1 MKSAT
6 TSIDEQLKKNR
17 DFVESYTVSV
27 KGLFVNSYRLIKTQ
41 GMALIEFQIILQC
54 INLALFVIGRSLQL
68 KWSSL
73 FYTIPNIFIGAILF
87 LMPIIALAQIY
98 EHGDFNIK
106 DTLLFSYK
114 KSLKYIVTFLLP
126 VILLG
131 LIFGIAAMILG
142 LPIGLLGLP
151 VGFTFLIIVLLAI
164 AVFLWLIVP
173 LFLLPYLL
181 VCSDYYGLKAIRIA
195 NRIASQYGSYL
206 FYYYIIISF
215 LIIVVAVPSAVLL
228 SKNFFMGYVLS
239 IPVSII
245 GLYGWAYGLL
255 TYKHIVNKVGEQNL
269 ASLAGNE
276 LQNRLFELDKT
287 EPKDSLFYDTC
298 GYLFLE
304 FKEYHNA
311 IAEFMHALALDENSK
326 DSYIGLA
333 ISYFILGQKDK
344 AKEYYKKAIIL
355 DPRYKSKIKINE
367 LKNDGFSYTKKQLN
381 IMHSILTDIHIE
393 IKDKTIQIHCPFCGK
408 QIQSSINK
416 CPHCNN
422 DINIKNEES
431 KYTCNVCG
439 EFASEDAQYCWYC
452 GERFEDRKI

>member
-1 MKSAT
+1 MESAAN
-6 TSIDEQLKKNR
+6 SIDEELKKIK
-17 DFVESYTVSV
+17 DFVNSDILTV
-27 KGLFVNSYRLIKTQ
+27 KGLFLNSYRLIKTQ
-41 GMALIEFQIILQC
+41 GMTLIEFQIVLQC
-54 INLALFVIGRSLQL
+54 INLVLFVIGRSLQL
-68 KWSSL
+68 KWL
-73 FYTIPNIFIGAILF
+73 FFLYTIPNIFIGAILF

-151 VGFTFLIIVLLAI
+151 VGFAFLIIVLLAI

-195 NRIASQYGSYL
+195 NRITSRYGSYL
-206 FYYYIIISF
+206 FYYYMIISF
-215 LIIVVAVPSAVLL
+215 LIIVVGIPSAVLL
-228 SKNFFMGYVLS
+228 SKNYFTGYILS

-255 TYKHIVNKVGEQNL
+255 IYKHIVNKVSEQNL
-269 ASLAGNE
+269 ALLAGNV
-276 LQNRLFELDKT
+276 LQGRLFELDKT
-287 EPKDSLFYDTC
+287 EPKDSLFYDTR

-304 FKEYHNA
+304 FKEYDNA
-311 IAEFMHALALDENSK
+311 IAEFNHALALDENSK

-333 ISYFILGQKDK
+333 LSHFILGQKDK
-344 AKEYYKKAIIL
+344 AKEYYRKAIIL

-367 LKNDGFSYTKKQLN
+367 LKNEGFSYTKKHLN
-381 IMHSILTDIHIE
+381 IMHLILADIHIE

-408 QIQSSINK
+408 QTQSSNNK
-416 CPHCNN
+416 CPHCNK
-422 DINIKNEES
+422 DINIKNKDS

-439 EFASEDAQYCWYC
+439 EFANEDAQYCWYC
-452 GERFEDRKI
+452 GERFEDA